1 MKLEL
6 KHLAPYLPYELQ
18 MAYIV
23 KDEVVEVGSLN
34 KVYINKLEN
43 HPIRYGINYNDAEHE
58 WMFKPLLRPLSSI
71 TKEEASKL
79 LSKVQGVSINEDT
92 LRVFN
97 NNNNTI
103 IIQYEYPNDYL
114 WCLSLSYTK
123 ALIATPYTI
132 YGSHKRITPT
142 PMFIYDWFIK
152 NHFDVFGLI
161 EKGLAI
167 DKTTFK

>member
-6 KHLAPYLPYELQ
+6 KHLAPYLPYDLQ

-71 TKEEASKL
+71 TIEEAYELGVIITSEADMEDMEVGVGGINL
-79 LSKVQGVSINEDT
+79 FGEYYTTINYQDKVDKTFSFVVQFSSIGIAGINPIT
-92 LRVFN
+92 
-97 NNNNTI
+97 
-103 IIQYEYPNDYL
+103 YEV
-114 WCLSLSYTK
+114 YTW
-123 ALIATPYTI
+123 L
-132 YGSHKRITPT
+132 
-142 PMFIYDWFIK
+142 FK

-161 EKGLAI
+161 DEGLAI
-167 DKTTFK
+167 VKNINTK

>member
-1 MKLEL
+1 MEKEF

-34 KVYINKLEN
+34 KVYIYKSES

-58 WMFKPLLRPLSSI
+58 WMFKPFLRPLSSI
-71 TKEEASKL
+71 TTEEAYELGVILTSEADMEDIEVGVGGIDILGEYYTVIRYKD
-79 LSKVQGVSINEDT
+79 KVDEGFYFMIQFSSIGIVGIN
-92 LRVFN
+92 L
-97 NNNNTI
+97 I
-103 IIQYEYPNDYL
+103 PYEAYEWL
-114 WCLSLSYTK
+114 
-123 ALIATPYTI
+123 
-132 YGSHKRITPT
+132 
-142 PMFIYDWFIK
+142 FK

-167 DKTTFK
+167 EKNNK